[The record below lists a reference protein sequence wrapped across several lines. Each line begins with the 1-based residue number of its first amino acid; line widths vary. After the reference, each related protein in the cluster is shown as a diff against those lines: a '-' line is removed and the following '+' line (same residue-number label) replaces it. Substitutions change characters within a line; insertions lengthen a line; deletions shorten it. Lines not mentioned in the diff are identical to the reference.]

1 MAWNNYYRPP
11 YNPPKYRN
19 RKVEYD
25 GKRFDSAKEA
35 QRYYELKLLERA
47 GEISDLQ
54 TQVEFVLIPEQRE
67 PDIIGKR
74 GGVKKGKSIE
84 LKCSYYADFVYTDNR
99 TGEKV
104 VEDTK
109 GFRTTEYIIK
119 RKLMLWVHGIRIKE
133 I

>member
-1 MAWNNYYRPP
+1 MAWNNFYQQQYKVQ
-11 YNPPKYRN
+11 KYRN
-19 RKVEYD
+19 RIVEYD
-25 GKRFDSAKEA
+25 GKKFDSAKEC
-35 QRYYELKLLERA
+35 QRYYELKLLEKA

-74 GGVKKGKSIE
+74 GGIKKGKTIE
-84 LKCSYYADFVYTDNR
+84 YKCSYFADFVYTDNR

-109 GFRTTEYIIK
+109 GYRTKEYVIK
-119 RKLMLWVHGIRIKE
+119 RKLMLKEFGIKIKE
-133 I
+133 L